1 MQSYPRP
8 NRIRLKAKHLWLQT
22 LIITLATFWTFSAL
36 MTCDITSS
44 LVSAQPCP
52 KETPLYGGAKLDKS
66 DDEYEQ
72 YFVVA
77 DDDLT
82 RVTQFRY
89 CKCCINNRGDY
100 EHFRG
105 FEVGITSP
113 ISGYSFQ
120 TFGTVNGT
128 DKDTVCETYNF
139 G

>member
-1 MQSYPRP
+1 MWRYMLILVFTTTLLWTEIV
-8 NRIRLKAKHLWLQT
+8 NREK
-22 LIITLATFWTFSAL
+22 TFL
-36 MTCDITSS
+36 G
-44 LVSAQPCP
+44 VGAQPCP
-52 KETPLYGGAKLDKS
+52 AETPLYGGAVLDGS

-89 CKCCINNRGDY
+89 CKCCINKNGDY

-113 ISGYSFQ
+113 ISGF
-120 TFGTVNGT
+120 
-128 DKDTVCETYNF
+128 
-139 G
+139 

>member
-1 MQSYPRP
+1 
-8 NRIRLKAKHLWLQT
+8 
-22 LIITLATFWTFSAL
+22 
-36 MTCDITSS
+36 MTDST
-44 LVSAQPCP
+44 AQPCP

-66 DDEYEQ
+66 PDEYEQ

-89 CKCCINNRGDY
+89 CKCCINWFGQY

-113 ISGYSFQ
+113 ISGYSKQ

-128 DKDTVCETYNF
+128 DSDTVCETFDF
-139 G
+139 GAELMFLQVFADWNDVEGIVWTDYDS